1 MNDTSEVRQLGAWQA
16 LRVIRNCLAHDC
28 PEDDALK
35 AAYLNEAIPSVPLL
49 LALLAGIAP
58 LVGSLQRT

>member
-1 MNDTSEVRQLGAWQA
+1 MSDTSEVRQLGAWQA
-16 LRVIRNCLAHDC
+16 LRAIRNRFAHDC
-28 PEDDALK
+28 PENDALK
-35 AAYLNEAIPSVPLL
+35 AAYLNEVVASVPLL